1 MNANTVKEEC
11 SSDQKLVL
19 VFFGSPHKNG
29 TSAKLLAAFLEPFY
43 GNAEIQII
51 NAYEQNIAPC
61 LGCNVCAVEQT
72 CSQRDFDGL
81 DLLIRRADAIVVATP
96 VYNLSFPAPLKAIVD
111 RTQRYYAAHFSLGIP
126 KPIGRHKT
134 AALLVTCGSS
144 DLEDAD
150 ILYRQLK
157 RVFSVMNTTLRGMT
171 VWADTD
177 AQGGHSTFEK
187 ARKAARDLALAILCE
202 M

>member
-29 TSAKLLAAFLEPFY
+29 TSAKLLDAFLAPFY
-43 GNAEIQII
+43 GNAEVQII
-51 NAYEQNIAPC
+51 NSYEQKIAPC
-61 LGCNVCAVEQT
+61 LGCNVCAAEQT

-96 VYNLSFPAPLKAIVD
+96 VYNLGLPAPLKAIID
-111 RTQRYYAAHFSLGIP
+111 RTQRYYAARFFLGVQ
-126 KPIGRHKT
+126 KPVEKHKT

-144 DLEDAD
+144 EPEDAAL
-150 ILYRQLK
+150 LYRQLE
-157 RVFSVMNTTLRGMT
+157 RVFSVMNTKLKGMT

-177 AQGGHSTFEK
+177 ADDGHSTFEK